1 MKVAA
6 VHMKAVLGDVRYNLH
21 YAKNKIVEAKN
32 KGVEMIIFPEFF
44 TTGFTF
50 SDKIITAIA
59 TMENPFEV
67 MKAWSKEFNII
78 IGGSSLFFNGKD
90 VHNTF
95 ALVFPSGEEYYHS
108 KDIATA
114 LENYC
119 YVNGDENNVFETPI
133 GNIGVVMCWEQLRYD
148 TLRRMVNKNVK
159 LIVGGSCWWS
169 IVDSD
174 IPGDNILK
182 EYSKKLAQI
191 APINVSKIMKV
202 PIVHASFNN
211 KFIGRKFPD
220 GRKEE
225 EREILSPSV
234 ITNGVGEVLE
244 KVNYYEEDKVLITDI
259 DISKVSDTVIHTD
272 EYWIVNFPEGFTKM
286 FFNINEKCK
295 KFYDNVTIKKL
306 ISI

>member
-1 MKVAA
+1 MNVAA
-6 VHMKAVLGDVRYNLH
+6 VHMKAVLGDVKYNLQ
-21 YAKNKIVEAKN
+21 YAKNKIIEAKSN
-32 KGVEMIIFPEFF
+32 GAEMIIFPEFF

-50 SDKIITAIA
+50 SEKIITAIA

-67 MKAWSKEFNII
+67 MKAWAKDFDII

-95 ALVFPSGEEYYHS
+95 ALVFPSGEGYYHS

-119 YVNGDENNVFETPI
+119 YVDGDENNVFETPI

-148 TLRRMVNKNVK
+148 TLRRMVNRNVN

-174 IPGDNILK
+174 IQGDNILK
-182 EYSKKLAQI
+182 EYSKKLAQV
-191 APINVSKIMKV
+191 APINISKIMKV

-211 KFIGRKFPD
+211 KFMGRSFPD
-220 GRKEE
+220 GSKEE
-225 EREILSPSV
+225 EREILSPSI
-234 ITNGVGEVLE
+234 ITNGKGEILE
-244 KVNYYEEDKVLITDI
+244 KVDYYQEEKLLIDDI
-259 DISKVSDTVIHTD
+259 DISKTSKTVID
-272 EYWIVNFPEGFTKM
+272 SNKYWIADFPEEFTKM
-286 FFNINEKCK
+286 FFYINEKCR

-306 ISI
+306 VK